1 MRTVEEKGKKIGV
14 VSRGFSR
21 EGNRLGVVWQGEGRE
36 IFLAPLKLARCAK
49 FTAFDE
55 SFLPCEVGQSRS
67 LSLRPVGQR
76 RSGHEGPLIL
86 PRESGRQTP
95 PSIQIASYRYTYTPL
110 HHVHT
115 VQLAK
120 ARFLR
125 STNSS
130 NAILHPKKVHPFP
143 PLSMEGGYGKYKG
156 HAPLPGRGEEK
167 AMGGEGGQR
176 FPLLLFHM
184 TISSFFSSHS
194 SVPSPLW
201 LSSVSRRRRSIL
213 FNWV

>member
-1 MRTVEEKGKKIGV
+1 MRTIEEKGKKIGV

-125 STNSS
+125 AEYKFFECYPPSEKS
-130 NAILHPKKVHPFP
+130 P
-143 PLSMEGGYGKYKG
+143 PLSPSPYGGRRVQKVQGSR
-156 HAPLPGRGEEK
+156 APSRKRRRESHGRRRRAKISPPPFSHDYFFFLP
-167 AMGGEGGQR
+167 
-176 FPLLLFHM
+176 FPLLC
-184 TISSFFSSHS
+184 
-194 SVPSPLW
+194 SVPPLAFKCVPPAAKY
-201 LSSVSRRRRSIL
+201 S
-213 FNWV
+213 F